1 MHAVMSMQWFMQ
13 LHINSIRA
21 SDLWVQKQKSFS
33 ACSRWDVIDRLHRG
47 GHQVRDVKQK
57 AIGDPHRG
65 DLIEKQSPI
74 TPAGDGVQHWTGK
87 VCYLLDSHQI
97 FLWSS
102 ISSYS
107 VLCALCFL
115 FKSTGIQRACA
126 GFVLLCILNHSSLEF
141 WVWAHSSGQ
150 YGKMVFI
157 H

>member
-1 MHAVMSMQWFMQ
+1 MAMHAVMSMQWFMQ

-65 DLIEKQSPI
+65 DLIEKQSLGPI

-87 VCYLLDSHQI
+87 VCYLLDSI
-97 FLWSS
+97 RS
-102 ISSYS
+102 
-107 VLCALCFL
+107 
-115 FKSTGIQRACA
+115 
-126 GFVLLCILNHSSLEF
+126 
-141 WVWAHSSGQ
+141 SSGPVSPPILSSALFAFSQ
-150 YGKMVFI
+150 VYCHPACLCWI
-157 H
+157 HDLVHSESFQVPRSWVLGLSSQ